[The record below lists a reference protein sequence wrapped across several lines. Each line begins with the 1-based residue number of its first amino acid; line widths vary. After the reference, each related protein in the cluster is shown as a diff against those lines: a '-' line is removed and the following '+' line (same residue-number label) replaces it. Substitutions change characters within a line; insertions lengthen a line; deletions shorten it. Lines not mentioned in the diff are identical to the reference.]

1 MAGVVHQDIDEERFE
16 MFMDRIRVEWDD
28 APLEA
33 WEFMKARTE
42 RRIDGYQQSHRYARN
57 AEMLSV
63 KAREHFASW

>member
-1 MAGVVHQDIDEERFE
+1 